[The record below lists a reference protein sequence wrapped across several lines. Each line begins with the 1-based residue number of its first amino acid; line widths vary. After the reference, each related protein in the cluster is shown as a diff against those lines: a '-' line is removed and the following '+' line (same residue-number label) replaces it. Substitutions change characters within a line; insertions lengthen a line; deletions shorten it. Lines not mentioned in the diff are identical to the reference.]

1 MGTEKVK
8 KPHEEFAEIRDQM
21 KTLCAYYAMERVD
34 KWELQ
39 IVLLSRTI
47 AFKAPEIKLYC
58 ELSLHCY
65 T

>member
-34 KWELQ
+34 K
-39 IVLLSRTI
+39 
-47 AFKAPEIKLYC
+47 
-58 ELSLHCY
+58 
-65 T
+65 